1 MRPVFCIVTIVVLL
15 AASAG
20 MAAASGSADSGR
32 AATATM
38 ETDRVLEAMTVFQ
51 ALMSVPE
58 REVPTAL
65 MKSTQAVAIFPR
77 VRRAGFIIGGER
89 GKGVIVARDAQ
100 GGWSLPVFVSITGA
114 SIGWQAGIQ
123 SADIVLFFR
132 TRDSVQRVL
141 QGRYTLGVDA
151 SLAAG
156 SLGRSAAAVTDAD
169 LTAEIYSYAR
179 ARGVFAGLAVQ
190 GAAVDVDGAAAD
202 AFYQRPGLTA
212 QAVLSGAGLPVPPA
226 AAQLRRMLE
235 DYQKAAP

>member
-1 MRPVFCIVTIVVLL
+1 MRLATRILIL
-15 AASAG
+15 AALLGATAG
-20 MAAASGSADSGR
+20 GAAAAGRADSGTP
-32 AATATM
+32 ATASA
-38 ETDRVLEAMTVFQ
+38 EAARVLEAADVFQ
-51 ALMSVPE
+51 ALMAVPE
-58 REVPTAL
+58 SEVPAAL

-77 VRRAGFIIGGER
+77 VRRAGFIIGGQR
-89 GKGVIVARDAQ
+89 GKGVLVVRDAQ
-100 GGWSLPVFVSITGA
+100 GGWSRPVFVSITGA

-156 SLGRSAAAVTDAD
+156 SLGRSAAAVTDTD

-202 AFYQRPGLTA
+202 AFYQKSGLTA
-212 QAVLSGAGLPVPPA
+212 ALVLAGDGLPVPPA
-226 AAQLRRMLE
+226 AAQLSRTLAQYE
-235 DYQKAAP
+235 KAGP